1 MTAQTPDQTSRAK
14 ILMIDDNR
22 LGLVARKSLLAELGH
37 TVTIASSAQE
47 GIERF
52 TTEQFDLI
60 ITDYRMPD
68 MDGVEVIQ
76 RARSQYPS
84 IPIILISGFSSALG
98 LNEESTGADL
108 VLQKSATEV
117 PQLIRAVNRLLKR
130 NATPKKHVAAQK
142 KAAPPAAKRT
152 G

>member
-1 MTAQTPDQTSRAK
+1 
-14 ILMIDDNR
+14 MIDDNK
-22 LGLVARKSLLAELGH
+22 LGLVARKHLLAELGH

-52 TTEQFDLI
+52 SAETFDLI

-76 RARSQYPS
+76 RARAQCPA
-84 IPIILISGFSSALG
+84 IPIILISGFSNALG

-117 PQLIRAVNRLLKR
+117 PQLIRAVTRLLRK
-130 NATPKKHVAAQK
+130 NVTPKKRVAAQK
-142 KAAPPAAKRT
+142 KASPASRRT